1 MSGLLRAFCASEQR
15 KWSVTICRMTVWFH
29 AKRLFYRFAAP
40 DGNCKTC
47 RLGPADSLR
56 LGAGVCWVIGPSL
69 ARSQA
74 GARRCP
80 RPGSWACLRLT
91 GVSHVPKREQS
102 RLSRARSPH
111 KGGSRKCVTFPPAR
125 DRRDPWRRSPGGGE
139 RVRPGWPFTALGT
152 PGTAAASCR
161 WPCTASLQLLTCH
174 GNHTEFRTRSVFLRK
189 GRSDRQKCGPHGRR
203 PSLGVFSGPHGPLSL
218 Q

>member
-1 MSGLLRAFCASEQR
+1 MSGLLRAFCASERR
-15 KWSVTICRMTVWFH
+15 KRSVTICRMTVWFH

-47 RLGPADSLR
+47 RLGPADSLC
-56 LGAGVCWVIGPSL
+56 LGAGVCCVIGPSL

-125 DRRDPWRRSPGGGE
+125 DRRDPWRRSPGGRGARAA
-139 RVRPGWPFTALGT
+139 RVAVHGAGHACHCRGFVSMAPHSFP
-152 PGTAAASCR
+152 PAADVS
-161 WPCTASLQLLTCH
+161 W
-174 GNHTEFRTRSVFLRK
+174 
-189 GRSDRQKCGPHGRR
+189 
-203 PSLGVFSGPHGPLSL
+203 
-218 Q
+218 